1 MSKVV
6 IFMLGFGLTAF
17 GISLVL
23 TQWASVVTLFK
34 GITGPVLAVAGL
46 VILFASTLKNND

>member
-23 TQWASVVTLFK
+23 TQWASVVILFK
-34 GITGPVLAVAGL
+34 GVAGPLLAVAGL
-46 VILFASTLKNND
+46 VVLFAATLKNND